1 MSTLYPSV
9 GDRALRR
16 HPAVRGDLA
25 GERTRMLAAATVAAA
40 LAVAISVEMPSPG
53 VKDFV
58 EVIAAAIGLV
68 AVAVLMVSTRYT
80 VTLTLLALYLGLLDG
95 PVKEL
100 TGSKYASGFRDVF
113 IIAIALGMLAQLS
126 RTRARVTMPPL
137 SGWLIAFIA
146 LVLIEALN
154 PNTPSI
160 TKAIGGYRQQLE
172 FVPLFFFGYVI
183 VRNKQRFRQLLLIL
197 GVLALANGMV
207 SAVQWRLSPSAL
219 ASWGPGYSERIN
231 GKGGR
236 TYVAEGEAHPRPPGL
251 GSDAGF
257 GGGVGV
263 IALPGLIA
271 LLAAGRLRRKGPL
284 VLCSLGALLAIAT
297 CASRS
302 SVVNLFVE
310 LLSFAA
316 LSLLV
321 RISFR
326 RAVSGLLVVFALAG
340 LVMGGLIA
348 LDGAGIFKRQA
359 SITRFVGS
367 VSSSKSA
374 AEEEEEGEAA
384 GDGKLAHL
392 SQIPKDLVDV
402 PFGLGLGTAGA
413 VAGLGGKVTKAVEEK
428 KVSGGSAYNLL
439 AVELGVP
446 GLALWCGLTIT
457 VIMLALT
464 RLRQI
469 ADPELRVY
477 LVAVVSVFIAL
488 TVQGFAGPTLAVT
501 PPGAFLWFAPGV
513 IVYWLAGP
521 GYRAAARAGWWRG
534 ASVRAAPA

>member
-1 MSTLYPSV
+1 MSALYPSV

-16 HPAVRGDLA
+16 HPAVHGELS
-25 GERTRMLAAATVAAA
+25 GERTRMLVAATLATA

-58 EVIAAAIGLV
+58 EVLGATIGLV
-68 AVAVLMVSTRYT
+68 AVAVLMLSTRYT
-80 VTLTLLALYLGLLDG
+80 VTLTMLALYLGLLDG
-95 PVKEL
+95 PVKLL
-100 TGSKYASGFRDVF
+100 TRGKYASGFRDVF
-113 IIAIALGMLAQLS
+113 MIAIALGMLMQLS
-126 RTRARVTMPPL
+126 RRRGRLTLPPL
-137 SGWLIAFIA
+137 SGWLIAFTVVV
-146 LVLIEALN
+146 LVEALN
-154 PNTPSI
+154 PSTGSL
-160 TKAIGGYRQQLE
+160 TKAVAGYRQQLE

-236 TYVAEGEAHPRPPGL
+236 TYIAEGESHPRPPGL

-271 LLAAGRLRRKGPL
+271 LLVAGRLRRKWPL

-302 SVVNLFVE
+302 SVVNLVVE
-310 LLSFAA
+310 LLAFAA
-316 LSLLV
+316 LSLLA
-321 RISFR
+321 RISVK
-326 RAVSGLLVVFALAG
+326 RALSGLLVILALAG
-340 LVMGGLIA
+340 VVIGGLIA
-348 LDGAGIFKRQA
+348 YDGAGVFKRQE
-359 SITRFVGS
+359 SITRFVSS
-367 VSSSKSA
+367 VSSGKTA
-374 AEEEEEGEAA
+374 AQEEEEGEGG

-402 PFGLGLGTAGA
+402 PFGLGLGTAGS
-413 VAGLGGKVTKAVEEK
+413 VAGVGGRVTKAVEEQ

-446 GLALWCGLTIT
+446 GLALWCGLTLT

-464 RLRQI
+464 RLKQI

-477 LVAVVSVFIAL
+477 LVAIVSVFIAL

-521 GYRAAARAGWWRG
+521 GYRAAARAGWRRR
-534 ASVRAAPA
+534 ASLHAAPA